1 MVCIYFLCSI
11 LNAANK
17 DDDES
22 SESELFTARTRTKKE
37 KVGLEAARLTDVYNH
52 IKEAPHK

>member
-1 MVCIYFLCSI
+1 MVCVYFLCSI

-22 SESELFTARTRTKKE
+22 SDSELFTARTRTKKE
-37 KVGLEAARLTDVYNH
+37 KVGLD
-52 IKEAPHK
+52 